1 FLGDPKRFGA
11 DFAFTA
17 LFIGLVAGF
26 NKGRITAA
34 TVAASGG
41 TAALAHV
48 TLGPPWH
55 VLAGAFAGILAAY
68 AAARPEAA

>member
-1 FLGDPKRFGA
+1 MARSA
-11 DFAFTA
+11 TTA
-17 LFIGLVAGF
+17 ATPTAIVA
-26 NKGRITAA
+26 KSGRRSAAIMVITAA

-41 TAALAHV
+41 TAALASG

-68 AAARPEAA
+68 AAARPESA